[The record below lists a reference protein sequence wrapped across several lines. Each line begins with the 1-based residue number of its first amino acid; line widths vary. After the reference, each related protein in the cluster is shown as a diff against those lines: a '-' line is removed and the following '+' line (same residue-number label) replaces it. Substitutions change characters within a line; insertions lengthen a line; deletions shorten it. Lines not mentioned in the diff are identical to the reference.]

1 MSNYAAMVRTKR
13 RAISRNKSAVQHI
26 NVLKASLLQNGS
38 QINLYLFL
46 RPMES
51 VVLCVRLKL
60 RKYLLLINNSLR
72 RSKSGKMQHKG
83 LKRLLDETKR

>member
-1 MSNYAAMVRTKR
+1 MSHYAAMVRTKR

-46 RPMES
+46 RQMES
-51 VVLCVRLKL
+51 VVLNVGLKHK
-60 RKYLLLINNSLR
+60 KYFLLINNSLW
-72 RSKSGKMQHKG
+72 RSK
-83 LKRLLDETKR
+83 

>member
-1 MSNYAAMVRTKR
+1 MVRTKR

-46 RPMES
+46 RQMES
-51 VVLCVRLKL
+51 VVLNVGLKHK
-60 RKYLLLINNSLR
+60 KYFLLINNSLW
-72 RSKSGKMQHKG
+72 RSK
-83 LKRLLDETKR
+83 

>member
-1 MSNYAAMVRTKR
+1 MSHYAAMVRTKR

-46 RPMES
+46 RQMES
-51 VVLCVRLKL
+51 VVLNVGLKH
-60 RKYLLLINNSLR
+60 RKYFLLINNSLW
-72 RSKSGKMQHKG
+72 RSK
-83 LKRLLDETKR
+83 